1 MTFRHKSKRR
11 APVLGGVRAMLAH
24 SDDGGGK
31 GTKQAEK
38 PYNNEQCLP
47 HYKMVGTLLQDS
59 RRMSKV
65 GGLPD
70 E

>member
-1 MTFRHKSKRR
+1 
-11 APVLGGVRAMLAH
+11 MLAH